1 MTVYSD
7 SEPDN
12 HQTSSARTRRSPATW
27 LMIALLAALC
37 CAAFSVGT
45 VTAAPTTAL
54 NITVFAPDGVTV
66 VNQTTLTYQWMEQHL
81 PVMGDGTTH
90 YYHQGPVFSGD
101 KWDPNETVNYKD
113 RGAVKG
119 TAIRDLCALMGG
131 ISPGDDVMIAA
142 VDGYHVQY
150 GYETIENPQPRLGP
164 LVITWYN
171 GENPAVGEKEGVGY
185 VPDYY
190 NGMRLVFMADAS
202 TNPQGLHVFGNAD
215 MKEALPEDAQYF
227 YNDQLPSTSGVSV
240 KWISELRIYQGG
252 FKGDRSAPVKSLS
265 NATAVPTTQKSPVPW
280 VTAPVGLLLVLLLWR
295 R

>member
-1 MTVYSD
+1 MTLHSD
-7 SEPDN
+7 SELYV
-12 HQTSSARTRRSPATW
+12 QRISSAHTRRSPASW
-27 LMIALLAALC
+27 LLITLLVVLC
-37 CAAFSVGT
+37 CTAFTVGT

-90 YYHQGPVFSGD
+90 YYHQGPSFSGD
-101 KWDPNETVNYKD
+101 KWDPNETMNLKD

-119 TAIRDLCALMGG
+119 TAVRDLCALMGG

-142 VDGYHVQY
+142 ADGYHVQY
-150 GYETIENPQPRLGP
+150 GYETIVNPQPRLGP
-164 LVITWYN
+164 LTITWYN

-190 NGMRLVFMADAS
+190 NGMRLVFFADTS
-202 TNPQGLHVFGNAD
+202 VNPQGLHVFGNTD
-215 MKEALPEDAQYF
+215 MKEALPGDAQYF

-240 KWISELRIYQGG
+240 KWVGELRIYQGG

-265 NATAVPTTQKSPVPW
+265 NATAVPTTKKSPAPW
-280 VTAPVGLLLVLLLWR
+280 MTAPAGLLLMLLFWR